1 MGPALGVA
9 NRLDC
14 RETPFTYM
22 SPDSSDDLLLLIRCP
37 SCGQR
42 FKVEEDLRDK
52 MVECGGCDVRFRIN
66 DDVIVRG
73 RRFYPGERSTPA
85 LSRFQRVPL
94 AFTPLAK
101 EYQAMRYAKA
111 PDASIL
117 EPASP
122 LQILA
127 GIIGI
132 SGMIMIA
139 LLLIFGANLGGSLDG
154 MSMENRLVMA
164 GFASFMGI
172 VFLIYANPK
181 ARLKAL
187 GIGLLLSSGLLVIP
201 FVFTAGST
209 IQEARVEPT
218 STPVPP
224 LPTLESMKE
233 DANTVLRNR
242 IGTDPLDKEI
252 KRLEA
257 EGSPKHAIGLWL
269 RGLSDMNRFLVRDY
283 IFRVTGADPSSHFY
297 PRDGGDFLMVV
308 TGPKQKLDELTDV
321 ISPLG
326 ILEKIYPELSV
337 IEIRVNNENFTEG
350 SIKKLTE
357 KDDPAYYELNKREL
371 ESVDLER
378 VRRAVQR
385 LAESPPKVYRV
396 DITRKL
402 ISLLKEDGID
412 FKGNIC
418 HALSIW
424 SDQPGPAGEAAL
436 LAVKKLM
443 DKEALVPQEM
453 IALIVK
459 EKNLEVIPVLDQLWS
474 KDPTTWE
481 SLFADLGPAIEA
493 SVIDRF
499 PKTDGP
505 ARYSAVRL
513 LGRVGGAASVPVLSG
528 ASLGANPE
536 LKVLLEQA
544 QKAIHE
550 RLTR

>member
-1 MGPALGVA
+1 MP
-9 NRLDC
+9 
-14 RETPFTYM
+14 
-22 SPDSSDDLLLLIRCP
+22 PDSPDDLLLLIRCP

-42 FKVEEDLRDK
+42 FKVGEDLRDK
-52 MVECGGCDVRFRIN
+52 MVECGGCDFRFRIN
-66 DDVIVRG
+66 DEVIVRG
-73 RRFYPGERSTPA
+73 RRFYPGERSAPA

-101 EYQAMRYAKA
+101 EYEAMRYAKA
-111 PDASIL
+111 PDSSIL
-117 EPASP
+117 EPTSP
-122 LQILA
+122 LHILA
-127 GIIGI
+127 GIIGT
-132 SGMIMIA
+132 SGMLMMA

-154 MSMENRLVMA
+154 MTIENRLVMA

-187 GIGLLLSSGLLVIP
+187 GIALLMSCGLMGIP
-201 FVFTAGST
+201 FVFTAGSK
-209 IQEARVEPT
+209 IQDARIEPA

-224 LPTLESMKE
+224 LATQESIKD

-252 KRLEA
+252 KRLES
-257 EGSPKHAIGLWL
+257 EGSQKRVIGLWL

-297 PRDGGDFLMVV
+297 PRNGGDFLMVV
-308 TGPKQKLDELTDV
+308 SGPKQNLEEMTAV
-321 ISPLG
+321 ITPLG
-326 ILEKIYPELSV
+326 IPEKIYPELSV

-350 SIKKLTE
+350 PLKKLTE
-357 KDDPAYYELNKREL
+357 KDDPAFYELNKREL
-371 ESVDLER
+371 ESIDLER

-385 LAESPPKVYRV
+385 LAEAPPKIYRV
-396 DITRKL
+396 DISRKL
-402 ISLLKEDGID
+402 ISLLQEDGID

-418 HALSIW
+418 HALSTW
-424 SDQPGPAGEAAL
+424 SDETGPASDAAL
-436 LAVKKLM
+436 LAVKRLV
-443 DKEALVPQEM
+443 DKDTVVPQDM

-459 EKNLEVIPVLDQLWS
+459 ERNLAVIPILDQLWS
-474 KDPTTWE
+474 KDATTWE
-481 SLFADLGPAIEA
+481 SLFGDLGPSIEA
-493 SVIDRF
+493 TVIQRF
-499 PKTDGP
+499 PTTEGP
-505 ARYSAVRL
+505 VRYSAVRL

-550 RLTR
+550 RVAR